1 MKRFTIVVALVAL
14 MAATSATAASPTGY
28 RKTMNAIC
36 RAYTPKL
43 KSAEDAMAAAT
54 TRQSKTRYE
63 AALRKF
69 LQLSMKQNNQLE
81 AVRVPSSVD
90 SMMRP
95 VLKQMQK
102 IDPHLFKALRSARFH
117 QTKAARSQVG
127 TILRMTAPMNGMLD
141 AVGLIDCGSNQP

>member
-1 MKRFTIVVALVAL
+1 MKRLTVLVAL
-14 MAATSATAASPTGY
+14 IALLTATSATAASPTSY
-28 RKTMNAIC
+28 RKTMSAIC

-81 AVRVPSSVD
+81 AVRVPNELGSQ
-90 SMMRP
+90 MNP
-95 VLKQMQK
+95 VLTRMKK

>member
-1 MKRFTIVVALVAL
+1 
-14 MAATSATAASPTGY
+14 
-28 RKTMNAIC
+28 MNAIC

-81 AVRVPSSVD
+81 ACASQRARLAD
-90 SMMRP
+90 EARA
-95 VLKQMQK
+95 
-102 IDPHLFKALRSARFH
+102 DADEEDRPHLFKALRSARFH

-141 AVGLIDCGSNQP
+141 AIGLIDCGSNQP